1 MPLDNSL
8 LLRSISSQCDVSL
21 PNFFKLMSWRLT
33 SSTESLTTNKSAAFS
48 NKINF
53 LFLPN
58 FMYKLHNCKYT
69 FLQGMMLVIVTLV
82 DKLALIQEMIEVDA
96 EISSQLPIYCYV
108 ILNQF
113 QLRLLSKNV
122 LTK

>member
-1 MPLDNSL
+1 
-8 LLRSISSQCDVSL
+8 
-21 PNFFKLMSWRLT
+21 
-33 SSTESLTTNKSAAFS
+33 
-48 NKINF
+48 
-53 LFLPN
+53 
-58 FMYKLHNCKYT
+58 MYKLHNCKYT

-82 DKLALIQEMIEVDA
+82 DKLALIKEMIEVDA